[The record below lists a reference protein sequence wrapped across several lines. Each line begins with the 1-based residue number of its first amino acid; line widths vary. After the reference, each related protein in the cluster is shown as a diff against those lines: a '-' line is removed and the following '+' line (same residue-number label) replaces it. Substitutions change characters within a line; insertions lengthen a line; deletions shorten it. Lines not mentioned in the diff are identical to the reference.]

1 MATFIP
7 PWHKGSARDLRLRSV
22 LSSLGD
28 DYIVRRPLPFVECP
42 VDLFVEH
49 REKGW
54 LAMIVSPAT
63 FSELRGGLLFG
74 SPERTQFEGRIDQL
88 RNLTRSVPGLAS
100 LVVMWACST
109 DEVKRLMSSYE
120 ELRLV
125 SREQLTTGVGQ
136 LVDEM
141 GTQLSLESGQSLLGT
156 WFPEAEIPAACTTR
170 RFLTRSNSVM
180 LPRFFLDP
188 QQEWATKLDLEP
200 PDEGRGLAG
209 DFSVRLING
218 VAGSGKTLI
227 AIHRALL
234 LAKLFPQQK
243 ILVLIH
249 NTPIVADLADR
260 LSRAYDGRPG
270 NLEILTFFGWAHWQ
284 WRRLFGSSPR
294 MPDDPQTVLEYVR
307 LHRTRY
313 PALTVSDE
321 QLVEE
326 LDFINDMLIR
336 DEDAYRT
343 ASRAGRGFAL
353 RESERN
359 DVWALYEKV
368 SRALNVG
375 GLRLWSALPRE
386 ICLAADRHG
395 SLQHYGHILVDE
407 AQFFAPSWFQLV
419 QFALSGHGQLFLCA
433 DPNQGFMKNRLSWKS
448 VGLNVAGRTR
458 KLRYSYRTTKAI
470 LETASAMLTILLGSG
485 DDEDYLE
492 PIYDGMECGLKPVLL
507 YADTPQDALDRL
519 VRELAALV
527 EQKGIPLGAFLVI
540 YGENVNRATLYAQL
554 CNRLGRDRVWWLNE
568 RSQKKE
574 PPGGRGGEHVRMA
587 YADTATGL
595 EASLVFL
602 IGMEPQFLLEPLR
615 TDAGEAQRERV
626 EANARKLYMAM
637 TRAGQRL
644 FVVSSQRIPGVMEA
658 LFDVPEQ

>member
-7 PWHKGSARDLRLRSV
+7 PWHRAKGLDVRLRSI
-22 LSSLGD
+22 LSSLSDG
-28 DYIVRRPLPFVECP
+28 YIVRRPLPFVECP
-42 VDLFVEH
+42 VDLFIEH

-54 LAMIVSPAT
+54 LAIIVSPAT
-63 FSELRGGLLFG
+63 FAELRGGLLFG
-74 SPERTQFEGRIDQL
+74 SPQRTLFESRIERL

-109 DEVKRLMSSYE
+109 DEVKHLTSHYE
-120 ELRLV
+120 GLRLV
-125 SREQLTTGVGQ
+125 SREQLATGVGQ
-136 LVDEM
+136 LVDEI
-141 GTQLSLESGQSLLGT
+141 GSGLPLESEQSLLGN
-156 WFPEAEIPAACTTR
+156 WFPEAEIPAPCTTR
-170 RFLTRSNSVM
+170 RFLSRSDDAT

-200 PDEGRGLAG
+200 SDEGRGLAS

-227 AIHRALL
+227 AVHRALL

-249 NTPIVADLADR
+249 NTPIVADLNDR

-270 NLEILTFFGWAHWQ
+270 NLEILTFFGWARGQ
-284 WRRLFGSSPR
+284 WRLLFGSSPR
-294 MPDDPQTVLEYVR
+294 MPDDTQTVLELVR
-307 LHRTRY
+307 LHLTRY
-313 PALTVSDE
+313 PALTLSDE
-321 QLVEE
+321 QLLEE
-326 LDFINDMLIR
+326 LDFINDRLIR
-336 DEDAYRT
+336 DQDAYRT
-343 ASRAGRGFAL
+343 ANRAGRGFAL

-368 SRALNVG
+368 SRALNTG

-395 SLQHYGHILVDE
+395 SLQRYDHILVDE

-458 KLRYSYRTTKAI
+458 KLRHSYRTTKAI
-470 LETASAMLTILLGSG
+470 LETASAMLTILLGSR

-492 PIYDGMECGLKPVLL
+492 PIYDGMEQGVKPMLL
-507 YADTPQDALDRL
+507 YAESPQDALDRL

-527 EQKGIPLGAFLVI
+527 DQKGMPLSAFLVI
-540 YGENVNRATLYAQL
+540 YGENVNRGALHAQL
-554 CNRLGRDRVWWLNE
+554 CNRFGHDRVWWLND
-568 RSQKKE
+568 RFQKKE
-574 PPGGRGGEHVRMA
+574 PPGDRSGEHLRMA
-587 YADTATGL
+587 YVDTATGL
-595 EASLVFL
+595 EAGLVFL

-615 TDAGEAQRERV
+615 ADASETQRERL

-644 FVVSSQRIPGVMEA
+644 FVVSSQRIPGTMET
-658 LFDVPEQ
+658 LFDVP

>member
-1 MATFIP
+1 M
-7 PWHKGSARDLRLRSV
+7 RLRSI
-22 LSSLGD
+22 LSSLSDG
-28 DYIVRRPLPFVECP
+28 YIVRRPLPFVECP
-42 VDLFVEH
+42 VDLFIEH

-54 LAMIVSPAT
+54 LAIIVSPAT
-63 FSELRGGLLFG
+63 FAELRGGLLFG
-74 SPERTQFEGRIDQL
+74 SPQRTLFESRIERL

-109 DEVKRLMSSYE
+109 DEVKHLTSHYE
-120 ELRLV
+120 GLRLV
-125 SREQLTTGVGQ
+125 SREQLATGVGQ
-136 LVDEM
+136 LVDEI
-141 GTQLSLESGQSLLGT
+141 GSGLPLESEQSLLGN
-156 WFPEAEIPAACTTR
+156 WFPEAEIPAPCTTR
-170 RFLTRSNSVM
+170 RFLSRSDDAT

-200 PDEGRGLAG
+200 SDEGRGLAS

-227 AIHRALL
+227 AVHRALL

-249 NTPIVADLADR
+249 NTPIVADLNDR

-270 NLEILTFFGWAHWQ
+270 NLEILTFFGWARGQ
-284 WRRLFGSSPR
+284 WRLLFGSSPR
-294 MPDDPQTVLEYVR
+294 MPDDTQTVLELVR
-307 LHRTRY
+307 LHLTRY
-313 PALTVSDE
+313 PALTLSDE
-321 QLVEE
+321 QLLEE
-326 LDFINDMLIR
+326 LDFINDRLIR
-336 DEDAYRT
+336 DQDAYRT
-343 ASRAGRGFAL
+343 ANRAGRGFAL

-368 SRALNVG
+368 SRALNTG

-395 SLQHYGHILVDE
+395 SLQRYDHILVDE

-458 KLRYSYRTTKAI
+458 KLRHSYRTTKAI
-470 LETASAMLTILLGSG
+470 LETASAMLTILLGSR

-492 PIYDGMECGLKPVLL
+492 PIYDGMEQGVKPMLL
-507 YADTPQDALDRL
+507 YAESPQDALDRL

-527 EQKGIPLGAFLVI
+527 DQKGMPLSAFLVI
-540 YGENVNRATLYAQL
+540 YGENVNRGALHAQL
-554 CNRLGRDRVWWLNE
+554 CNRFGHDRVWWLND
-568 RSQKKE
+568 RFQKKE
-574 PPGGRGGEHVRMA
+574 PPGDRSGEHLRMA
-587 YADTATGL
+587 YVDTATGL
-595 EASLVFL
+595 EAGLVFL

-615 TDAGEAQRERV
+615 ADASETQRERL

-644 FVVSSQRIPGVMEA
+644 FVVSSQRIPGTMET
-658 LFDVPEQ
+658 LFDVP